1 LADCQRREADEA
13 AAAAAAAEVLKQE
26 QKQRQAEKMKTIDKT
41 QAQSAQSKK
50 RQPASNRTET
60 NLPDDVSSWPRAV

>member
-1 LADCQRREADEA
+1 LADCQRREADE

-41 QAQSAQSKK
+41 QAQSAQRKK
-50 RQPASNRTET
+50 RQPTSNRTET